1 MGQRVNVK
9 SLRQN
14 NGKRVGRDDGGT
26 KNCQNEKHKRGRLC

>member
-1 MGQRVNVK
+1 MGQHVNVK

-26 KNCQNEKHKRGRLC
+26 KNCQVEKPKCGRLR